1 MIFVLDNY
9 DSFTYNLVHLA
20 GKFTG
25 DIVVHRHDK
34 ITIEE
39 VKRLKPNGII
49 ISPGPG
55 RPENAGITM
64 NLIRELGPTIPIFGV
79 CLGHQAIGAAFGG
92 NVVYAPE
99 LVHGKT
105 SLVKHNGRRIFAG
118 VENPFSAG
126 RYHSLVVARESLPE
140 VLEVTAQT
148 DDGLVMAMQH
158 KTFPIC
164 GVQFHPESILTPAG
178 EIILHNW
185 MKGIL

>member
-20 GKFTG
+20 GKFTN
-25 DIVVHRHDK
+25 DIVVYRND
-34 ITIEE
+34 TISVEE

-64 NLIRELGPTIPIFGV
+64 DLIRDLGATIPILGV

-92 NVVYAPE
+92 TVVYAPV

-105 SLVKHNGRRIFAG
+105 SHIKNNGKGIFAG

-126 RYHSLVVARESLPE
+126 RYHSLVVAKESLPA
-140 VLEVTAQT
+140 VLEITAQT
-148 DDGLVMAMQH
+148 DDGLVMALHH

-178 EIILHNW
+178 ERILSNW
-185 MKGIL
+185 LKGAV